1 VSAPDHSR
9 HHHEELA
16 RAAAAAM
23 ERHYA
28 ECIEICSELL
38 TAGLYGQWASA
49 DPEPARAA
57 RAETRLLMAN
67 AMHHNDAHYD
77 DLVRVLNAALDSPPE
92 VQKDAWFTL
101 AVVHASFDQ
110 PAAARDAMQHCLD
123 LIPRLRRHA
132 PSAEALD
139 QLEAEARR
147 FLAECLPP
155 SASGSS

>member
-1 VSAPDHSR
+1 MSAADHSLR
-9 HHHEELA
+9 HHKEVA

-23 ERHYA
+23 EGHYA

-38 TAGLYGQWASA
+38 TAGLYETWAAA
-49 DPEPARAA
+49 DPEAARAA
-57 RAETRLLMAN
+57 RAEARLLMAN

-101 AVVHASFDQ
+101 AVVHASFDH
-110 PAAARDAMQHCLD
+110 ADAAREAMARCLD
-123 LIPRLRRHA
+123 AIAELRRMDVSTA
-132 PSAEALD
+132 ALD
-139 QLEAEARR
+139 QQEAEARR

-155 SASGSS
+155 TADGPA